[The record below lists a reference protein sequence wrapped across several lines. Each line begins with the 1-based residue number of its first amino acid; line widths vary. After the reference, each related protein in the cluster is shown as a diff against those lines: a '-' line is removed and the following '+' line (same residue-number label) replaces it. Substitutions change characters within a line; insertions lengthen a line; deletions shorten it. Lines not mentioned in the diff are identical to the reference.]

1 MKNFKKLLSIG
12 LIFSLAACSGK
23 ANSAS
28 KKDKLNIVTTIYPQY
43 NIAKEI
49 AKDKANV
56 KMLLKPGQEMH
67 SYEPSPK
74 DIKEIQDADIFI
86 YNGGHS
92 DAWVDEMLKSLDTKK
107 TKVVKLMDSVEVLK
121 EEVEGMEHK
130 HSHEEKHNHDKE
142 YKHEEKHDHD
152 KNHKHEEKHHHN
164 HKDEHIW
171 TSPKNGIKMTEF
183 IEKTIKEANPENKDY
198 YEKNAHEL
206 KGKLNELDYALKNMI
221 KSKKRNFIVVADRF
235 PFRYLCEDY
244 KIEYRAAF
252 TGCSTEAEAS
262 SGTVKYLV
270 DFVKE
275 NKIPAVYRLELS
287 KGLIAK
293 TIADESGAKVV
304 ELHSMHNVSSEDF
317 EKNISYVDLMKK
329 NIAALKEGLN

>member
-12 LIFSLAACSGK
+12 LIFSLTACSGK

-43 NIAKEI
+43 SIAREI

-92 DAWVDEMLKSLDTKK
+92 DTWVDEMLKSLDTEK

-121 EEVEGMEHK
+121 EEEMEGMEHK
-130 HSHEEKHNHDKE
+130 HSHEEKHNHNKE
-142 YKHEEKHDHD
+142 Y
-152 KNHKHEEKHHHN
+152 KHEEKHHHN
-164 HKDEHIW
+164 HEDEHIW

-183 IEKTIKEANPENKDY
+183 IEKAIKEANPENKDY

-206 KGKLNELDYALKNMI
+206 KRKLNELDKDLKNII
-221 KSKKRNFIVVADRF
+221 KLKKRNFIVVGDRF

>member
-1 MKNFKKLLSIG
+1 MKNFKKLLSTG
-12 LIFSLAACSGK
+12 LIFSLTACSGK

-43 NIAKEI
+43 SIAREI

-92 DAWVDEMLKSLDTKK
+92 DAWVDEMLKSLDTEK
-107 TKVVKLMDSVEVLK
+107 TKIVKLTDSVEVLK
-121 EEVEGMEHK
+121 EEEVEGMEHK
-130 HSHEEKHNHDKE
+130 HSHEEKHNHNKE
-142 YKHEEKHDHD
+142 
-152 KNHKHEEKHHHN
+152 HKHKEKHHHN
-164 HKDEHIW
+164 HEDEHIW

-183 IEKTIKEANPENKDY
+183 IEKAIKEANPENKDC
-198 YEKNAHEL
+198 YEKNAHEF
-206 KGKLNELDYALKNMI
+206 KGKLNELDNALKNMI

-252 TGCSTEAEAS
+252 KGCSTEAEAS

>member
-1 MKNFKKLLSIG
+1 MKNFKKLLSTG
-12 LIFSLAACSGK
+12 LIFSLTACSGK

-43 NIAKEI
+43 SIAREI

-92 DAWVDEMLKSLDTKK
+92 DAWVDEMLKSLDTEK
-107 TKVVKLMDSVEVLK
+107 TKIVKLTDSVEVLK
-121 EEVEGMEHK
+121 EEEVEGMEHK
-130 HSHEEKHNHDKE
+130 HSHEEKHNHNKE
-142 YKHEEKHDHD
+142 
-152 KNHKHEEKHHHN
+152 HKHKEKHHHN
-164 HKDEHIW
+164 HEDEHIW

-183 IEKTIKEANPENKDY
+183 IEKAIKEANPENKDC
-198 YEKNAHEL
+198 YEKNAHEF
-206 KGKLNELDYALKNMI
+206 KGKLNELDNALKNMI
-221 KSKKRNFIVVADRF
+221 KSKKRNFIVVGDRF

-252 TGCSTEAEAS
+252 KGCSTEAEAS

-275 NKIPAVYRLELS
+275 NKIPVVYRLELS

>member
-43 NIAKEI
+43 SIAKEI

-121 EEVEGMEHK
+121 EEVEEMEHK
-130 HSHEEKHNHDKE
+130 HSHEEKHNHNKE
-142 YKHEEKHDHD
+142 
-152 KNHKHEEKHHHN
+152 HKHKEKHHHN
-164 HKDEHIW
+164 HEDEHIW

-183 IEKTIKEANPENKDY
+183 IEKAIKEANPENKDC
-198 YEKNAHEL
+198 YEKNAHEF
-206 KGKLNELDYALKNMI
+206 KGKLNELDNALKNMI

-252 TGCSTEAEAS
+252 KGCSTEAEAS

-275 NKIPAVYRLELS
+275 NKIPVVYRLELS